1 MKDNSLLN
9 IPNKKYFTISEASEL
24 CVVKKHTLRFW
35 EKEFDILKP
44 KTRKGRRFYQK
55 EDLLIIKKIRHL
67 LYEEGMTISGANKK
81 LITKEVINK
90 PESLDLIKDL
100 EDILK
105 EIKKL
110 SKG

>member
-1 MKDNSLLN
+1 MPLDFF
-9 IPNKKYFTISEASEL
+9 PVTI
-24 CVVKKHTLRFW
+24 H
-35 EKEFDILKP
+35 
-44 KTRKGRRFYQK
+44 
-55 EDLLIIKKIRHL
+55 
-67 LYEEGMTISGANKK
+67 
-81 LITKEVINK
+81 K